1 MQGGQG
7 TRTGDAALRLSASR
21 TLSSGGHH
29 CRHVWG
35 GLASLLSVLPT
46 FKQSETQAGLGSREP
61 PGPPLT
67 WRSGKSGPSW
77 PGKATSVPGRPSP
90 PASRAYRELF
100 HGRRHP
106 HIFPFGPFWNWDGR
120 SPFHRG
126 KKVVQV
132 QTRAQTQF
140 RLSVS
145 RSPSRHALPRGVN

>member
-61 PGPPLT
+61 RGPPLT

-106 HIFPFGPFWNWDGR
+106 HIFPFGPSETEMDDLRFTEVR
-120 SPFHRG
+120 
-126 KKVVQV
+126 
-132 QTRAQTQF
+132 
-140 RLSVS
+140 RLFKYKPEPKLNSDS
-145 RSPSRHALPRGVN
+145 ACPGPRPAMRCPAG